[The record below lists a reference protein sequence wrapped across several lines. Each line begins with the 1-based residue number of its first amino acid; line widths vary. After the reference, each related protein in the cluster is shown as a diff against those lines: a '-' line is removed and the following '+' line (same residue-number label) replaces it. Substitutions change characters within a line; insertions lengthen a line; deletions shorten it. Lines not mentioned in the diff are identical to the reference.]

1 MVRVWW
7 MECAPAG
14 NWHMGRELSIW
25 NRLVK
30 LDDPE
35 LVNGAMEML
44 PTIAPDVRR
53 PFSLKLF
60 YGRNSTPLYERCKA
74 EWLKSQT
81 VTTLPRGSGLERA
94 RFSA

>member
-1 MVRVWW
+1 
-7 MECAPAG
+7 
-14 NWHMGRELSIW
+14 MGRELSIW

-35 LVNGAMEML
+35 LVNGAMSML

-60 YGRNSTPLYERCKA
+60 YGRKSTPLYEQCKA
-74 EWLKSQT
+74 EWLKGQT
-81 VTTLPRGSGLERA
+81 VTTAQRGNSLVRA
-94 RFSA
+94 RFGA